1 VNTLTLYTTTLRRPF
16 SGKVMIDDRQRHLI
30 LHKPRLPSGEAPPG
44 FLGFAV
50 NMIHMDE
57 AYLGYLTPNGHG
69 LRETLF
75 YSLFSHLQV
84 YKTTADLRSAIPLIN
99 DGAISLDGGIFR
111 PNGSFCL
118 GDRYTNMNFIPL
130 DFFIMLMMD
139 DSV

>member
-1 VNTLTLYTTTLRRPF
+1 
-16 SGKVMIDDRQRHLI
+16 MIDDPQRHLM
-30 LHKPRLPSGEAPPG
+30 LHKPRLPSGEVPPG

-50 NMIHMDE
+50 NMIHMDQ
-57 AYLGYLTPNGHG
+57 AYLSCLTPNGHG

-99 DGAISLDGGIFR
+99 HGAISLDGSILK

-118 GDRYTNMNFIPL
+118 GDRYTNMQSIPSHL
-130 DFFIMLMMD
+130 FIMSMMG

>member
-1 VNTLTLYTTTLRRPF
+1 MHILILCTTTLCRPF
-16 SGKVMIDDRQRHLI
+16 SGEVMIDDPQRHLI

-50 NMIHMDE
+50 NMIHMDQ
-57 AYLGYLTPNGHG
+57 AYLSCLTPNGHG

-84 YKTTADLRSAIPLIN
+84 YKTTADLRSAIPLISH
-99 DGAISLDGGIFR
+99 GAISLDGSILR

-118 GDRYTNMNFIPL
+118 GDRYTNMKFFPL
-130 DFFIMLMMD
+130 DLFIMLMMD
-139 DSV
+139 ASV